1 MDKRIAYIIC
11 LMMIGCY
18 SSTLNRNR
26 RQLELDYETTTVPY
40 ENTEDE
46 ETYFPEEI
54 STVANFYVPEYVQNI
69 ESQNDTDLTPEDL
82 LLESII
88 LSFMESGDNFED
100 IPENVA
106 TLQPEVSEPFLT
118 SFLTQ
123 REQLNDQ
130 IRNLGHDIENVS
142 GKSILFDDWSDPII
156 NAESNIQKINQ
167 KKRDVLKK
175 DEGVNAFTRR
185 YAAKYL
191 DEFTQNMDI
200 LKKKIQS
207 KYYARYAEKFPDEPA
222 EKIDVAEKY
231 KNLKEIAGIDIEGSS
246 DKSITVEDFTTNSQG
261 SQNIGK
267 TPIN

>member
-46 ETYFPEEI
+46 EIYFPEDI
-54 STVANFYVPEYVQNI
+54 STVANFDVPEYVQNT

-88 LSFMESGDNFED
+88 LSFMESDHNFED
-100 IPENVA
+100 IPENLA
-106 TLQPEVSEPFLT
+106 TLQPKVSEPFLT

-130 IRNLGHDIENVS
+130 IRNPGHDIENVS
-142 GKSILFDDWSDPII
+142 GKSILFDVWSDPII

-167 KKRDVLKK
+167 KKRNVLKK
-175 DEGVNAFTRR
+175 DEGANAFTRR
-185 YAAKYL
+185 YSAKYL

-200 LKKKIQS
+200 LKKKTQS
-207 KYYARYAEKFPDEPA
+207 KYYARYAENFPDEPA
-222 EKIDVAEKY
+222 EKLMLQ
-231 KNLKEIAGIDIEGSS
+231 KNTKIRK
-246 DKSITVEDFTTNSQG
+246 KSQE
-261 SQNIGK
+261 
-267 TPIN
+267 